1 MNLRIP
7 ISQIMT
13 EEVITISPVDSMKK
27 VEDIFNRE
35 NIHHLPVIDEG
46 KLVGIVSK
54 TDYYHFKRGF
64 NHADV
69 RQEVEEERL
78 NQSKVNE
85 IMTTGLAKL
94 DPEDR
99 LEVALEVFKENL
111 FHAIL
116 VARHNHLKGIVTT
129 LDIIKY
135 FADHNV
141 DQS

>member
-1 MNLRIP
+1 MNLRVP
-7 ISQIMT
+7 ISKIMT
-13 EEVITISPVDSMKK
+13 EEVITLSPADSMKK

-46 KLVGIVSK
+46 KLVGIISK

-64 NHADV
+64 NHADG
-69 RQEVEEERL
+69 QDEVEEERL
-78 NQSKVNE
+78 NRSKVSQ

-94 DPEDR
+94 EPEDR
-99 LEVALEVFKENL
+99 LDVALEVFKENL

-116 VARHNHLKGIVTT
+116 VARHDHLKGIVTT
-129 LDIIKY
+129 FDIIKY
-135 FADHNV
+135 FADYPS